1 MSNRVQVLV
10 RALVQA
16 RTIVALTLSAT
27 LASGAF
33 AIAQEV
39 KPVPKDSVRVAIP
52 GCSRGALFLA
62 SRPAEDRP
70 AGPAVPEGTR
80 LRMLG
85 PKKLMKEIKGQEGS
99 RIEITGLIR
108 RGQALPQGVP
118 LGGGARISGGYG
130 GPVAGGGRGLPNPG
144 GDQLMIDVEG
154 WRHLVGDC
162 PR

>member
-1 MSNRVQVLV
+1 MSNRIQ
-10 RALVQA
+10 
-16 RTIVALTLSAT
+16 
-27 LASGAF
+27 ASGARGAVRI
-33 AIAQEV
+33 AIAFLVSTALAGGALATAQEM

-52 GCSRGALFLA
+52 GCSKGALFLA

-70 AGPAVPEGTR
+70 AGPAMPEGTR

-85 PKKLMKEIKGQEGS
+85 PRKLMKEIKGQEGS

-118 LGGGARISGGYG
+118 LGGGARISGGFG
-130 GPVAGGGRGLPNPG
+130 GPAAGSGRGLPNPG

-154 WRHLVGDC
+154 WRHIVGDC